1 MNKKTRNIILAIS
14 LLLMVTTVA
23 MAAIPAIARKVPGR
37 YRVALAERSPAVS
50 KVAEAVYDRVLPL
63 ATALPAAEVIMGETA
78 VDVSA
83 LLATDVPPTPTAPLP
98 TPVAIVSESVTDTVE
113 IEATAIVVPTLTPAP
128 TPIPAPLPSRV
139 LIEGLTAVRQTF
151 NNCGP
156 ANLVQVLDWYGLDS
170 PQSAVLDITGTPI
183 DQEIVASYL
192 KPNPEDRNVSPWQIA
207 DYVNEHTYTQKAIAR
222 SGGDLDLLK
231 RLINA
236 GYPVIIEKGYDLP
249 DSGWW
254 GHYLTVYGYDDDK
267 QEFYSQDSYLGPFD
281 GTGRIDS
288 YEDVEKYWQHFND
301 SFVVVYRPDQE
312 AEINGLLG
320 EDMLD
325 DFSMWRDIAAH
336 NDEWVKENP
345 DDMFAWFNLGTSL
358 TRLGELTGE
367 EQYYQAGAQAFDQAR
382 SFGLPPRMLWYQY
395 RIYTAYQKIGRF
407 RDVIDLANAT
417 LEAQGGQNV
426 EETYWY
432 KGHALLALG
441 DVEGAKNAYR
451 EAMVV
456 NENFYPAQWS
466 LDYALT
472 IAPDVITDT
481 VGEGTPETE
490 DGTPAAEENNE

>member
-1 MNKKTRNIILAIS
+1 
-14 LLLMVTTVA
+14 V
-23 MAAIPAIARKVPGR
+23 
-37 YRVALAERSPAVS
+37 
-50 KVAEAVYDRVLPL
+50 
-63 ATALPAAEVIMGETA
+63 GETA

-83 LLATDVPPTPTAPLP
+83 LLATD
-98 TPVAIVSESVTDTVE
+98 
-113 IEATAIVVPTLTPAP
+113 TPAP
-128 TPIPAPLPSRV
+128 SPPTITPIPVVVAEGRTQPIATPIVAETAVVRPTSSVPTVTPAPLPNRV
-139 LIEGLTAVRQTF
+139 VVDGLTAVRQSF

-156 ANLVQVLDWYGLDS
+156 ANLVQTLNWYGEN
-170 PQSAVLDITGTPI
+170 SAQGAVYDVLGTAV
-183 DQEIVASYL
+183 DQEVVAAYL
-192 KPNPEDRNVSPWQIA
+192 KPNPEDRNVSPWQMA
-207 DYVNEHTYTQKAIAR
+207 DYVNEQTLNYNAIAR

-231 RLINA
+231 RFVNA

-249 DSGWW
+249 ESGWW
-254 GHYLTVYGYDDDK
+254 GHYLTVYGYNEDK

-281 GTGRIDS
+281 GTGRTDS

-301 SFVVVYRPDQE
+301 SFVVVYRPEQE
-312 AEINGLLG
+312 AEVNALLG
-320 EDMLD
+320 ENMLD
-325 DFSMWRDIAAH
+325 DFSMWRDIAAR
-336 NDEWVKENP
+336 NDAWVKENQ

-367 EQYYQAGAQAFDQAR
+367 AEYYQAGAQAFDQAR

-395 RIYTAYQKIGRF
+395 RIYTAYQKVGRF
-407 RDVIDLANAT
+407 RDVINLANAT

-441 DVEGAKNAYR
+441 DVEGAKIAYR
-451 EAMVV
+451 QALLV

-481 VGEGTPETE
+481 VSEGTPEAGEGLPPTE
-490 DGTPAAEENNE
+490 GTPAAEENNQ